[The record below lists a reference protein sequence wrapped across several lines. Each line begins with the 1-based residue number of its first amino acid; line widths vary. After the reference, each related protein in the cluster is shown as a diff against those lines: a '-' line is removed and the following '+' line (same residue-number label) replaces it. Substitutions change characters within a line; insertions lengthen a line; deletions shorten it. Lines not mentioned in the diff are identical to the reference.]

1 MIGLAGS
8 WSVKWTQATRRNAH
22 AVSHGALPLASGNIR
37 VVKAYQY
44 ITMDTYL
51 TGYLTDVSE
60 IVFDDGYRA
69 KWTAQA
75 TCILVDDAMH
85 VSFNAGRLMSVD
97 GTPSPGVA
105 GYTDKG
111 VAIRTKVQWR
121 VVGVTRQYR
130 VDRDTL
136 HCLTMYHRM

>member
-1 MIGLAGS
+1 MMG
-8 WSVKWTQATRRNAH
+8 
-22 AVSHGALPLASGNIR
+22 
-37 VVKAYQY
+37 
-44 ITMDTYL
+44 
-51 TGYLTDVSE
+51 
-60 IVFDDGYRA
+60 
-69 KWTAQA
+69 TAQSG
-75 TCILVDDAMH
+75 LH